1 MSLGISLG
9 ILGLFNPPSKDFPP
23 TIFPGRKLHEVPLG
37 MQNYK
42 SLNGILG
49 AVGSA
54 TPPSFGFGPPP
65 YGSWMLDADWHT
77 EMAQADGSSHV
88 ETQRLRLW

>member
-9 ILGLFNPPSKDFPP
+9 ILGLFNPPSKDFPS

-54 TPPSFGFGPPP
+54 TPPSFGFAPPI
-65 YGSWMLDADWHT
+65 WELDA
-77 EMAQADGSSHV
+77 GC
-88 ETQRLRLW
+88 RLAHRNGTG